1 MRDLSVLGSYGQLY
15 VLFLRHH
22 ARAASSAGAEVVL
35 YHLPR
40 YAGAAPPKGR
50 WEQELVDTV

>member
-1 MRDLSVLGSYGQLY
+1 MAQHDSFSLPLTRYGQLY

-22 ARAASSAGAEVVL
+22 SRTSNSTGAEVVL

-40 YAGAAPPKGR
+40 YVCLTLSSLSASK
-50 WEQELVDTV
+50 